1 LNVDP
6 AAFASVLEIKPDG
19 AHEGGYARSQ
29 SIDGRL
35 FAEDVTGQHARYV
48 VIGRGVV
55 MIAGGGVTVDRARAA
70 VETIDLQRL
79 EAMFSR

>member
-1 LNVDP
+1 
-6 AAFASVLEIKPDG
+6 
-19 AHEGGYARSQ
+19 
-29 SIDGRL
+29 L
-35 FAEDVTGQHARYV
+35 FAENVTGSHVRYV

-55 MIAGGGVTVDRARAA
+55 MIAEGPVTVDRARAA